1 MEAVNRPRW
10 EIPPALALFLLSPV
24 IGELLS
30 GSAPPSEFF
39 NPVVF
44 ALLASLYGSGAVL
57 ARELTIRWGKGYG
70 SLLLLGAAYGVVEE
84 GLMVKSFFDPAW
96 PDLGLLGVFGR
107 WMGINWVW
115 AEMLT
120 IYHAVFSIAVPVL
133 LVELACP
140 SRRRERWLGSRALGG
155 LTALLAGVVLL
166 GFFGLTPYVPPLPQY
181 LSAVLLVILLVFL
194 AWKLPLDR
202 EKRGSVQPPR
212 PLYLW
217 AVGLLGTLVFFLIFW
232 ALPSLLPPP
241 PVMLLGVLL
250 VLGFA
255 AFLKRYKWNEG
266 SDLHRFALI
275 SGGLT
280 FFILL
285 APLQELDK
293 TRTDNPQGMGLVG
306 LVFLVGLLLL
316 RRRIQRQAQFSKCD
330 LKSVSDS
337 ARNG

>member
-1 MEAVNRPRW
+1 LEAVNRPRW
-10 EIPPALALFLLSPV
+10 RIPPALALFLLSPV

-39 NPVVF
+39 NPVIF
-44 ALLASLYGSGAVL
+44 ALLVSLYGSGAVL

-96 PDLGLLGVFGR
+96 PDLGILGVFGR

-133 LVELACP
+133 LVELAYP
-140 SRRRERWLGSRALGG
+140 SRRRDLWVGRRALWGFA
-155 LTALLAGVVLL
+155 TLLVGDALL
-166 GFFGLTPYVPPLPQY
+166 GFFALTPYVPPLPQY
-181 LSAVLLVILLVFL
+181 LSAVLLVMLLVFL
-194 AWKLPLDR
+194 AWKLPSDL
-202 EKRGSVQPPR
+202 EKRSSVRPPR
-212 PLYLW
+212 PLYFW
-217 AVGLLGTLVFFLIFW
+217 VVSLLGTLGFFLIFW
-232 ALPSLLPPP
+232 ALPFFLPPLL
-241 PVMLLGVLL
+241 VMLLGALL

-255 AFLKRYKWNEG
+255 TFLKRYKWNES
-266 SDLHRFALI
+266 SDLHSFALI

-306 LVFLVGLLLL
+306 LAFLVGLLLL
-316 RRRIQRQAQFSKCD
+316 RRRIQRQARIPTYGSENV
-330 LKSVSDS
+330 LDS
-337 ARNG
+337 TRNG